1 MGVNAESSVEAGPG
15 LPALVYI
22 TATVLPLKA
31 RWTRAVVMIIPI
43 NTASTVGTGTRG
55 TGVDERA
62 VLASEPSLAHT
73 AVLWDTTDHLAF
85 ACPPI

>member
-62 VLASEPSLAHT
+62 VLSSEPSLAHT